1 MQNKQR
7 KFDSETKKLRSHLV
21 VKLNNEENKFK
32 IQMSKDFD
40 VLKKQIHLH
49 ENDIKQIQNL
59 TTKKALE
66 VGENKGELY
75 RLKSTL
81 KNQNEIIQKSK
92 SLKAALPLAA
102 NLTKNEKMET
112 KSQFTNTARVRG
124 KLYLF

>member
-1 MQNKQR
+1 
-7 KFDSETKKLRSHLV
+7 
-21 VKLNNEENKFK
+21 
-32 IQMSKDFD
+32 MSKDFD

-112 KSQFTNTARVRG
+112 KS
-124 KLYLF
+124 